1 MPACRR
7 TASSGGAI
15 WDTAATKEMKAIP
28 VRLAR
33 LVALI
38 LVTSATLF
46 AEQTPLERANLAR
59 RGTLAGLDGVRVV
72 VEELNF
78 DDPAKGLT
86 SALVQTDMKLR
97 LRQSGIRVLEQSE
110 LARAPGFPI
119 LTLQIVLL
127 PLSTAPGLYAFDAH
141 LDLEQVVQLTRDSTK
156 RLSAVTWS
164 TTGTI
169 GVVGANQVSSLR
181 ATARDLIRS
190 IRE

>member
-1 MPACRR
+1 
-7 TASSGGAI
+7 
-15 WDTAATKEMKAIP
+15 MKAIP